1 MDTRLI
7 WVKILKYIEAQ
18 IKPFM
23 YETWFEDAELYSLTE
38 KEAIIKVIH
47 SSVKKQ
53 LDENYREIIE
63 DAFNMVTST
72 NFNIKIMTSE
82 DIEQYE
88 NDRTAEIVND
98 GVPYQSSHE
107 ANLNKNYTFENYV
120 VGESNR
126 IAYKCAVAVAENPG
140 NMYNPFFVYGNS
152 GLGKTHLI
160 QAIGNYAINSKRKR
174 VLYVSSQQF
183 LEEFIEALRKDRSES
198 AIDNFK
204 NKYRDVDVLIVDDI
218 QFLQSADKTQEE
230 FFHTFNVLYDAD
242 KQIIISA
249 DKSPKELNKL
259 EDRLITRFSWGIPVN
274 ITPPEEDLR
283 IKILKKKILSENV
296 DIFIPDETIAFI
308 AQQFKSDVRELEGA
322 LRLLLANAAIMGG
335 QKEIDLEFA
344 IHALKT
350 QITDNKSGMDMINR
364 IINEVAGYYNIT
376 SLDIKGKSRKYTIQ
390 LPRQIAMH
398 LSRHITDESFE
409 SIGSAFG
416 GRHHST
422 VMNSCTNIEKQLKND
437 VALIKTIEDLKLRF
451 K

>member
-1 MDTRLI
+1 MDTKLI
-7 WVKILKYIEAQ
+7 WVKILKIIEGK

-23 YETWFEDAELYSLTE
+23 FETWFEDADLFVIRDHD
-38 KEAIIKVIH
+38 AIIKVDH
-47 SSVKKQ
+47 DAVKKQ

-63 DAFNMVTST
+63 EAFNIVTQT
-72 NFNIKIMTSE
+72 NFNIKILTPE
-82 DIEQYE
+82 DIEKYQSNTVVDVKNE
-88 NDRTAEIVND
+88 
-98 GVPYQSSHE
+98 GVPLQSSND
-107 ANLNKNYTFENYV
+107 ANLNRGYTFENFV

-140 NMYNPFFVYGNS
+140 TSYNPFFVYGNS

-160 QAIGNYAINSKRKR
+160 QAIGNYAISNKRKR

-183 LEEFIEALRKDRSES
+183 KEEFIEALQKDRSS
-198 AIDNFK
+198 TAIERFK
-204 NKYRDVDVLIVDDI
+204 NKYRHVDVLIVDDI
-218 QFLQSADKTQEE
+218 QFLSKTEKTQEE

-242 KQIIISA
+242 KQIVISA
-249 DKSPKELNKL
+249 DKSPKELNQL
-259 EDRLITRFSWGIPVN
+259 EDRLRTRFSWGIPVN

-283 IKILKKKILSENV
+283 IKILKKKIISENV
-296 DIFIPDETIAFI
+296 DIFIPDEIIALI
-308 AQQFKSDVRELEGA
+308 AQQFISDVRELEGA

-335 QKEIDLEFA
+335 QKEIDFQFA

-350 QITDNKSGMDMINR
+350 QMTNNKSGVDLVNR
-364 IINEVAGYYNIT
+364 IINEVAAYYNIT
-376 SLDIKGKSRKYTIQ
+376 TLDIKGKSRKYSIQ

-398 LSRHITDESFE
+398 LSRNITEESFE

-422 VMNSCTNIEKQLKND
+422 VMNSCSNIEKLLKND
-437 VALIKTIEDLKLRF
+437 IALIKTIEDLKLRF